1 MFRAYRAL
9 GQVSGARPLFAAGVV
24 ARLPRAMIGLGIVTM
39 VARRTGDYA
48 LGGAVCAAY
57 SLAVAALGPLVAR
70 AVDRHGQRR
79 VARPALACAFGALSG
94 LVACSA
100 AGVPGWALF
109 PCALAAG
116 TMPNVGGLVRA
127 RWAHLC
133 RDDRILH
140 TAYSAES
147 VADEL
152 AFVAGPI
159 LAVMLATVLFPE
171 AGVLAAIAAGAMG
184 LLALTAQR
192 RTEPPTRPAPGRA
205 PRHSVL
211 RTPGMPVLVTVFVAF
226 GTIFSS
232 TEVITVAFA
241 TAQGHR
247 GAAAFALAAFGVT
260 SAVAGLVVGA
270 CKPRCSP
277 PVRLAIALLAL
288 ALSLLGMPF
297 ASGVGHLT
305 LVLLLAGLFISPSL
319 ITTYGLVERLVAK
332 ERLNEGMTWLLSAI
346 TLGLSLGS
354 VTGGYA
360 ADRLGAQHALW
371 LPVCCAVASA
381 LLGALGTVRL
391 RGTSGGSAALAPARS
406 VGGARSAGT
415 PGPVS
420 VAPGPHRPRCSSHGR
435 PPRRTSHE
443 GDDRTAA
450 RRLIARIKQ

>member
-1 MFRAYRAL
+1 MFSAYRAL
-9 GQVSGARPLFAAGVV
+9 SQVPGARPLFAAGVV
-24 ARLPRAMIGLGIVTM
+24 ARLPRAMVGLGIVTM

-57 SLAVAALGPLVAR
+57 SLAVAVLGPLIAR

-79 VARPALACAFGALSG
+79 VARPALTCAFGALTG

-100 AGVPGWALF
+100 AGAPGWALF
-109 PCALAAG
+109 PCALVAG

-127 RWAHLC
+127 RWAHHC
-133 RDDRILH
+133 PDERALH

-152 AFVAGPI
+152 AFVVGPI

-171 AGVLAAIAAGAMG
+171 AGVLAAIAAGVTG

-192 RTEPPTRPAPGRA
+192 STEPPAAPATGRA
-205 PRHSVL
+205 PHHSVL
-211 RTPGMPVLVTVFVAF
+211 RTPGMPVLVAVFVAF

-241 TAQGHR
+241 TAHGDR

-260 SAVAGLVVGA
+260 SAVAGLVTGA
-270 CKPRCSP
+270 SRPRCAP
-277 PVRLAIALLAL
+277 PVRLAITLLAL
-288 ALSLLGMPF
+288 ALSLLGLPF
-297 ASGVGHLT
+297 AGGVGRLT

-319 ITTYGLVERLVAK
+319 ITTYGLVARLVAR
-332 ERLNEGMTWLLSAI
+332 ERLNEGLTWLLSAI

-360 ADRLGAQHALW
+360 ADWIGPQHALW
-371 LPVCCAVASA
+371 LPACCALLSA
-381 LLGALGTVRL
+381 LFATLGISRLSGAPGTPRAV
-391 RGTSGGSAALAPARS
+391 APAR
-406 VGGARSAGT
+406 
-415 PGPVS
+415 
-420 VAPGPHRPRCSSHGR
+420 
-435 PPRRTSHE
+435 
-443 GDDRTAA
+443 
-450 RRLIARIKQ
+450 RLTARIRH